1 MEQIFIDLKTDL
13 NKIRDFG
20 LVRSPLGPPGKAI
33 SLIFPREN
41 TDFYM
46 LAFCASDPFGAPLG
60 AYLGGLLGAFLA
72 EKSS

>member
-41 TDFYM
+41 TDFHM
-46 LAFCASDPFGAPLG
+46 FALCASNPIGAPLG
-60 AYLGGLLGAFLA
+60 AHLGGLLGASLV